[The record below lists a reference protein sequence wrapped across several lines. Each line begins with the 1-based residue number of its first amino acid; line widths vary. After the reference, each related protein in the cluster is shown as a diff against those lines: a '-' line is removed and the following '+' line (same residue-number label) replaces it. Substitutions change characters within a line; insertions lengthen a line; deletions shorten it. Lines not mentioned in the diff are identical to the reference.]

1 MRGVIRTLSSLPLLA
16 MSWAVMAA
24 DPATPAA
31 PAATTA
37 TTAATVATATPAV
50 AAPVA
55 GSVNGGMAG
64 QLLQLVLGLLLVIG
78 LIFVLAWLMR
88 RVQRAGP
95 AGNQVIKLV
104 GSRALGTRDRLVLV
118 QVGNEQVL
126 LGVSPGSI
134 TALHVMNE
142 PVEVPD
148 AQNAQPEFARRL
160 LEALGNKGAAG
171 QRPGM
176 NIFGVAGKKAGTPG
190 TTGKPDT
197 SDQKD
202 MN

>member
-1 MRGVIRTLSSLPLLA
+1 MRGVFRTLSSLPLLA
-16 MSWAVMAA
+16 LSWAVMAA
-24 DPATPAA
+24 DPATPVAPAATAAATTAA

-37 TTAATVATATPAV
+37 PAV

-55 GSVNGGMAG
+55 GTLSGGMAG

-142 PVEVPD
+142 PVDVPD
-148 AQNAQPEFARRL
+148 PQSVQPEFARRL

-171 QRPGM
+171 QRTGM
-176 NIFGVAGKKAGTPG
+176 NVFGGAGKKSD
-190 TTGKPDT
+190 KPDT

-202 MN
+202 TN

>member
-1 MRGVIRTLSSLPLLA
+1 MRGVFKTLTSLPLLA
-16 MSWAVMAA
+16 LSWAVMAA
-24 DPATPAA
+24 DPVTPAPAAASGVSTGAVVTTAA
-31 PAATTA
+31 PAA
-37 TTAATVATATPAV
+37 

-55 GSVNGGMAG
+55 GTLGSGIGG

-134 TALHVMNE
+134 TALHVMKD
-142 PVEVPD
+142 PVDVPD
-148 AQNAQPEFARRL
+148 PQNAPPEFAKRL
-160 LEALGNKGAAG
+160 LEALGNKGVAG
-171 QRPGM
+171 QRVTQRSDNSSVNKG
-176 NIFGVAGKKAGTPG
+176 FGTP
-190 TTGKPDT
+190 
-197 SDQKD
+197 DQKD
-202 MN
+202 TN